1 MKWIG
6 SCLCLLIAM
15 VGSTLGENAIELGLK
30 GAVNMLAPVPEE
42 KSRPA
47 LSTADT
53 VLRQYVKKT
62 GENHLCQYSASLANE
77 WVELNGLKLSR
88 VTNGVVSEADRANGI
103 QDRLYVA
110 VECAMHRKRKPGASA
125 WSPWTNGL
133 PLFLPGSIGVEQTT
147 DGRWR
152 ATESTLKYFNRIGT
166 STPAMHSPSSGLPIG
181 VSRPVAQTATLRST
195 SNPGSKPP
203 VSVAPRPLPT
213 PTPGQATQL
222 PTRLPN
228 ILARAQNGNEGKVAD
243 RTPKPFDGVMPLIVV
258 AVVLSSVLSLGMK
271 KASRRNRSKHPS
283 PPPLRTQRP
292 LATPPPLPASSAA
305 KETSPLDLI
314 QRCENLMT
322 PAELA
327 FFGVLEP
334 LVRPSFMISA
344 KVRLADLFQ
353 VGQGVGQQS
362 AFNKISRK
370 HIDFVLTDPATS
382 RILCGIELDDRSHK
396 HPDRVERDKFVNE
409 VFARN
414 QLPLLRVP
422 VAWAYY
428 PLALRAELIK
438 AGLALAS

>member
-1 MKWIG
+1 M
-6 SCLCLLIAM
+6 CLLIALS
-15 VGSTLGENAIELGLK
+15 GSTLGENPIELGLK
-30 GAVNMLAPVPEE
+30 GAVNMLTPVPEE

-53 VLRQYVKKT
+53 VLRQHVKKI

-77 WVELNGLKLSR
+77 WIELNGLKLSR

-110 VECAMHRKRKPGASA
+110 VECAMHRRRKPGASA

-133 PLFLPGSIGVEQTT
+133 PLLLPGAIVVEQAT

-152 ATESTLKYFNRIGT
+152 AAESSLKYFNRIGT
-166 STPAMHSPSSGLPIG
+166 TTPAAPSPANGLPPG
-181 VSRPVAQTATLRST
+181 VSRPAGQASALIPSPTNSQ
-195 SNPGSKPP
+195 SQPP
-203 VSVAPRPLPT
+203 VSSTPRTLPRQT
-213 PTPGQATQL
+213 PEVIFRKPIEPPNL
-222 PTRLPN
+222 PAETKSG
-228 ILARAQNGNEGKVAD
+228 IEGKATN
-243 RTPKPFDGVMPLIVV
+243 RTSAQIDAITPLIVV
-258 AVVLSSVLSLGMK
+258 AVVFCSVLSLVLAKVFRRK
-271 KASRRNRSKHPS
+271 KPRQAF
-283 PPPLRTQRP
+283 PPPLRHLRP
-292 LATPPPLPASSAA
+292 VATPPPLPASSSAA
-305 KETSPLDLI
+305 GSNPLDLI
-314 QRCENLMT
+314 QRCDNLMT

-327 FFGVLEP
+327 FFSILEP
-334 LVRPSFMISA
+334 LVRPSCMISA

-382 RILCGIELDDRSHK
+382 RILCGIELDDRSHN
-396 HPDRVERDKFVNE
+396 HPDRVERDKFINE

-422 VAWAYY
+422 VAWTYY
-428 PLALRAELIK
+428 PQALRAELVK
-438 AGLALAS
+438 AGLVLAS